1 MFQPKNKSTT
11 KQKGDLA
18 ELQAISFLEDNGF
31 KIIEK
36 NFYAKKLGEI
46 DIIASK
52 NNTYHFIEV
61 KSGDSFEAVYNITPS
76 KLRKL
81 YNSIEYYLKVKN
93 LNTSYC
99 VDAIII
105 SNNDIEFLENIS
117 L

>member
-1 MFQPKNKSTT
+1 MYQHKATT

-18 ELQAISFLEDNGF
+18 ELKAISYLEDNGF

-52 NNTYHFIEV
+52 DNVYHFVEV
-61 KSGDSFEAVYNITPS
+61 KSGDSFEAVYNITAS

-81 YNSIEYYLKVKN
+81 YNSIQYYLKTKN
-93 LNTSYC
+93 LDIAYC
-99 VDAIII
+99 IDAIII
-105 SNNDIEFLENIS
+105 SNNDLEFLENIS